1 MYQIDEYVI
10 HTTGGIC
17 QIRDIAPLE
26 IAGSDKNKKYYQLIP
41 VSEKGSKVF
50 VPVDNDGTIRKIVTK
65 DEALELIKMVPEI
78 AELVIENDKLR
89 ESRYKE
95 VIRKC
100 DLYELVSVIKN
111 LQGRRMKRIEEG
123 KKSTATDE
131 KYYRIAEENLYSEL
145 AFALNMNKRDVAEM
159 VFGQVETLA

>member
-17 QIRDIAPLE
+17 QIKDIAPLE
-26 IAGSDKNKKYYQLIP
+26 IAGSDKNKKYYLLIP
-41 VSEKGSKVF
+41 VGERGSKVF

-78 AELVIENDKLR
+78 GELVIENDKFR
-89 ESRYKE
+89 EARYKE
-95 VIRKC
+95 VIRSC
-100 DLYELVSVIKN
+100 DLYELVSILKSLHV
-111 LQGRRMKRIEEG
+111 RRMKRIEEG

-131 KYYRIAEENLYSEL
+131 KYYKIAEENLYSEL
-145 AFALNMNKRDVAEM
+145 AFALNMDKRDMPEM
-159 VFGQVETLA
+159 VFGQLETLA